1 MNKGPLNEQTIKN
14 ETENQKIYP
23 CSYVNSGTQ
32 GNDFSNGFQE
42 NEPTKLDQI
51 NQFSTPSLLNQDNF
65 MNKPRFIKPSISFQE
80 FLSRH
85 QQNEN
90 LEGPKQFEAIYELLK
105 QQNEM
110 RDNQQKQ
117 YEQITRA
124 LSDSIDAKN
133 NKELELS
140 NRMKTCVETIE
151 KTFSNGTFDRIVQ
164 GISEMVKTITENQN
178 KEMGDVKQIITNCKT
193 EIDGLKALTNKF
205 QTEQGNKENDNDDL
219 RDRIDYLEEAFHDS
233 LHDSSEK
240 LETYSELAEDSRKI
254 VDGMIKKIEQQDIL
268 IGKLCLAVYNIDETL
283 INKIF
288 TADEMEKI
296 TAIQSQN

>member
-1 MNKGPLNEQTIKN
+1 MIDYESTYIIINHSTSEKTSTVQDEYSKPILVENQTNETNKGPINEQTIKN

-51 NQFSTPSLLNQDNF
+51 NQFSTSSLLNQDSL

-164 GISEMVKTITENQN
+164 G
-178 KEMGDVKQIITNCKT
+178 
-193 EIDGLKALTNKF
+193 
-205 QTEQGNKENDNDDL
+205 NKENDNDGL

-254 VDGMIKKIEQQDIL
+254 IDGMIKKIEQQEI
-268 IGKLCLAVYNIDETL
+268 
-283 INKIF
+283 
-288 TADEMEKI
+288 
-296 TAIQSQN
+296 